1 MTSRVFEN
9 LSAPNE
15 IEIVSGNRDETN
27 SQGSST
33 QKNVTEASD
42 RDSDGALEIY
52 EGGNSG
58 KGRYTSR

>member
-15 IEIVSGNRDETN
+15 IEIVSGQKDDTN
-27 SQGSST
+27 SQSTST
-33 QKNVTEASD
+33 QKHATEASEEN
-42 RDSDGALEIY
+42 SDGAVEIY

>member
-33 QKNVTEASD
+33 
-42 RDSDGALEIY
+42 
-52 EGGNSG
+52 
-58 KGRYTSR
+58 